1 MKKFKYDKKYL
12 YWGITALC
20 VIGAAIACNH
30 LLLQW
35 KYVSSLLGVLTDAL
49 RPIIIGLIFAY
60 VLNPLLKIYEKY
72 VFSPLYRRIFKKK
85 NALAIKLSRITG
97 IFFSVITAIAIVSGL
112 VVLIVPQLYV
122 NIQRL
127 VISFPGYVE
136 NAIEY
141 LKTLAESNPDVV
153 NPLMEYLQ
161 EVGQELGQWGKD
173 KLLPGANQFI
183 ASLSVG
189 IYEAFN
195 VVLDVV
201 IGIIVAVYI
210 LNSKEKYASGAK
222 KYTYAIFSRK
232 WAERLIYVVE
242 YTDDRFGGFLT
253 GKILDSA
260 IIGVLSFIVFSIA
273 GIPYTLLV
281 SVIVG
286 VTNLIPFF
294 GPFIGA
300 IPCGILVLLVNPFK
314 AFVFLILILAIQ
326 QADGNII
333 GPKIL
338 GDRTGLDSFAVIT
351 AILVSAGLFGVAG
364 MILGVP
370 VFATVLG
377 LVKGVLNKRLKE
389 KNLPLD
395 TKAYQ
400 GEVLEVK
407 EETTEE

>member
-1 MKKFKYDKKYL
+1 MVVIEMENGGKIELEL
-12 YWGITALC
+12 YPE
-20 VIGAAIACNH
+20 AAP
-30 LLLQW
+30 
-35 KYVSSLLGVLTDAL
+35 KT
-49 RPIIIGLIFAY
+49 
-60 VLNPLLKIYEKY
+60 
-72 VFSPLYRRIFKKK
+72 
-85 NALAIKLSRITG
+85 
-97 IFFSVITAIAIVSGL
+97 
-112 VVLIVPQLYV
+112 
-122 NIQRL
+122 
-127 VISFPGYVE
+127 VE
-136 NAIEY
+136 NF
-141 LKTLAESNPDVV
+141 LKLV
-153 NPLMEYLQ
+153 
-161 EVGQELGQWGKD
+161 
-173 KLLPGANQFI
+173 
-183 ASLSVG
+183 
-189 IYEAFN
+189 
-195 VVLDVV
+195 
-201 IGIIVAVYI
+201 
-210 LNSKEKYASGAK
+210 
-222 KYTYAIFSRK
+222 R
-232 WAERLIYVVE
+232 

-286 VTNLIPFF
+286 VTNVIPFF

-314 AFVFLILILAIQ
+314 AFVFAILILAIQ

-377 LVKGVLNKRLKE
+377 LLKSFLNRRLEE
-389 KNLPLD
+389 KNLPLEVS
-395 TKAYQ
+395 AYR
-400 GEVLEVK
+400 GKTVELK